1 MTAPRPAPRRAR
13 PVARALRHVAR
24 PLLACLLL
32 AGAYA
37 LAQVVLD
44 SEERR
49 RLEADIQRFE
59 QLEEQRR
66 RELAEIEAALG
77 ATAAQLQQRIEE
89 RNRVSAQL
97 AERRREREAIVGQI
111 ADLEA
116 QRRET
121 EGRIAG
127 LEERLG
133 EMRTRVSELLVAL
146 YKQRGSPALFALS
159 RSGSFHELRVRNHYV
174 SLLSQQDADVIGE
187 LDSLLYALQMERQ
200 SLAEQE
206 AALRQAE
213 AELAAAE
220 AELAAAEARLATVVA
235 ELEATREGQLAL
247 QADLIA
253 EQRRIEASLANL
265 GQSLAAEVERLRA
278 EEARAREEALR
289 AAQDRERQL
298 QAQRAAAAAA
308 AQREAIEAA
317 LEPQSSGLVRPID
330 GARLVTRFAQA
341 NNSYI
346 ELESPVANAAV
357 RAVGA
362 GVVVATNYL
371 GANLGYLVAVEHGGG
386 MRSIY
391 VNLRPPVVAENQV
404 VAQGELLGYLGG
416 GTLVHNDTLH
426 FFMQRTAGGESTYV
440 DPAPMLGW

>member
-1 MTAPRPAPRRAR
+1 MRPAG
-13 PVARALRHVAR
+13 RALLAAAALLLGSLAAGQ
-24 PLLACLLL
+24 PLL
-32 AGAYA
+32 
-37 LAQVVLD
+37 D
-44 SEERR
+44 SPERR
-49 RLEADIQRFE
+49 QLEADIQRYQ
-59 QLEEQRR
+59 QLEAQRQ
-66 RELAEIEAALG
+66 RELAEIESALG

-97 AERRREREAIVGQI
+97 AERRRERDEVLARI
-111 ADLEA
+111 AELEA
-116 QRRET
+116 QRRDT
-121 EGRIAG
+121 EARIAG

-133 EMRTRVSELLVAL
+133 EMRTRVSELLVTL

-159 RSGSFHELRVRNHYV
+159 RSQSFSELRVRNHYV
-174 SLLSQQDADVIGE
+174 SLLSRQDADVIGE

-220 AELAAAEARLATVVA
+220 AELAATQQRLDAIVA

-247 QADLIA
+247 RADLIA
-253 EQRRIEASLANL
+253 EQQRIEASLANL
-265 GQSLAAEVERLRA
+265 GQALQAEIERLRA
-278 EEARAREEALR
+278 EEAAARERALR

-298 QAQRAAAAAA
+298 QAEREAAALA
-308 AQREAIEAA
+308 AQREAIEGA
-317 LEPQSSGLVRPID
+317 LETLDSGLVRPLD
-330 GARLVTRFAQA
+330 GAQLITRYAQA

-346 ELESPVANAAV
+346 ALRSPVANAAV
-357 RAVGA
+357 RAVAG

-371 GANLGYLVAVEHGGG
+371 GANLGYLVAVEHAGG

-391 VNLRPPVVAENQV
+391 VNLRPPAVRINQV
-404 VAQGELLGYLGG
+404 VAQGDLLGYLGG

-426 FFMQRTAGGESTYV
+426 FFMQRSVGDAFAYF
-440 DPAPMLGW
+440 DPAPLLGW

>member
-174 SLLSQQDADVIGE
+174 SLLSQQAELPGMGSTLAFAYGDKQQGLAMNQRPVWVVEEGWPKLADTTGRGGANTTDRRTFEFGQLEPGE
-187 LDSLLYALQMERQ
+187 TANMVWRLVAVRPGNYRVRYQVSAGLAHEA
-200 SLAEQE
+200 LAEGRSIR
-206 AALRQAE
+206 AL
-213 AELAAAE
+213 
-220 AELAAAEARLATVVA
+220 V
-235 ELEATREGQLAL
+235 LERGLL
-247 QADLIA
+247 
-253 EQRRIEASLANL
+253 
-265 GQSLAAEVERLRA
+265 
-278 EEARAREEALR
+278 EEALLDK
-289 AAQDRERQL
+289 ALSPERL
-298 QAQRAAAAAA
+298 
-308 AQREAIEAA
+308 
-317 LEPQSSGLVRPID
+317 SGLVPPTGAIPIQPD
-330 GARLVTRFAQA
+330 
-341 NNSYI
+341 
-346 ELESPVANAAV
+346 
-357 RAVGA
+357 
-362 GVVVATNYL
+362 
-371 GANLGYLVAVEHGGG
+371 H
-386 MRSIY
+386 
-391 VNLRPPVVAENQV
+391 
-404 VAQGELLGYLGG
+404 
-416 GTLVHNDTLH
+416 
-426 FFMQRTAGGESTYV
+426 
-440 DPAPMLGW
+440 